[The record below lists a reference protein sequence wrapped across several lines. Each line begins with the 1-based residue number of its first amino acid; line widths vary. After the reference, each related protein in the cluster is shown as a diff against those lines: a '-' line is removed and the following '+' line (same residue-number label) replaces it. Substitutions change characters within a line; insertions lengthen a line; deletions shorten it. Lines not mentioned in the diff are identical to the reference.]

1 MTPDLIDG
9 RVRMQGPRSP
19 SPSLISGGASP
30 HFQHTFERL
39 DRLVDHV
46 GSMNHTIL
54 DMRADFLA
62 QCAELAAA
70 QEESARRHALLADR
84 VTELEN
90 RPLTTMMPPPSPAAA
105 PSGPPTDVLSEMV
118 SVLTVLAV
126 SPPAILKS
134 LNNPLAISYF
144 LQEYENYKKRNMASC
159 TPIGLASQL
168 RP

>member
-1 MTPDLIDG
+1 MTPDLVDG

-105 PSGPPTDVLSEMV
+105 PSGPPTDVLSEMAHIFYGT
-118 SVLTVLAV
+118 SRDILAE
-126 SPPAILKS
+126 STS
-134 LNNPLAISYF
+134 L
-144 LQEYENYKKRNMASC
+144 ASC
-159 TPIGLASQL
+159 QAFSAQTASIRFDKNHL
-168 RP
+168 SS